1 MNPPFGLR
9 PWVGGFW
16 GADTGEQILL
26 PEEPFSIAAPLTHL
40 TRDMV
45 AFHPNGIGLGGR
57 IVVVRGGAHKVG
69 KGQVGLSVTETV
81 VQEGN
86 ILSVQG
92 ARAPQPVQHVLADLP
107 IGSIGAQGQDSQRCR
122 LKGGV
127 KGCLRECFRWM
138 WPPS

>member
-1 MNPPFGLR
+1 MNPPSGLR

-26 PEEPFSIAAPLTHL
+26 PEEPFSIAAPLTQLDGAGIIRTPARDKQLHIALFL

-81 VQEGN
+81 VQEEISCPFKGRGPR
-86 ILSVQG
+86 SQFSMSW
-92 ARAPQPVQHVLADLP
+92 P
-107 IGSIGAQGQDSQRCR
+107 ICR
-122 LKGGV
+122 
-127 KGCLRECFRWM
+127 
-138 WPPS
+138 SAA